1 MYRYTVLDVQS
12 GAGTVISSL
21 IAALTRRGLRDLVRF
36 VLELLLP
43 AADVSF
49 LSGFSAHASRTP
61 EPGGARDAAAS
72 ISTHGPHVLVLCAAP
87 YGQ

>member
-61 EPGGARDAAAS
+61 ELGGARDAAAS
-72 ISTHGPHVLVLCAAP
+72 ISIHGHHVLVLCAAP